1 MIIKTPSRIHMTLI
15 DMNASL
21 GRMDG
26 GIGLALKEPCIEI
39 SAKKAEG
46 VSATGLLKER
56 AKDASRRTLNALE
69 IEGGIKVNVSNAFS
83 QHVGLGS
90 GTQIALAAGMSVCK
104 LYKKD
109 LPLEELSRIVGRGGT
124 SGIGTYAFQ
133 RGGFIIDG
141 GHSLKDKKD
150 FLPSSASKAPLPPVL
165 LRTDF
170 PDWKI
175 ALLTPKV
182 KNLFKGSR
190 EVGIFQKFCPVPPGE
205 VEKLSRII
213 LMMIL
218 PSILEEDI
226 KMFGDGINK
235 IQKIGFKSIEV
246 ALQRKEIRV
255 LMDTCRKY
263 SYGVGLSSFGPTIY
277 CIIKDERGLKSAAG
291 ELAKITV
298 TKASNRG
305 ATIT

>member
-1 MIIKTPSRIHMTLI
+1 MTLI

-26 GIGLALKEPCIEI
+26 GIGLALKDPCIEI

-46 VSATGLLKER
+46 VSATGALKER
-56 AKDASRRTLNALE
+56 AEDASRRTLNALE
-69 IEGGIKVNVSNAFS
+69 IRGGIKVDVSNAFS

-109 LPLEELSRIVGRGGT
+109 IPLEELSRIVGRGGT

-133 RGGFIIDG
+133 HGGFIIDG

-150 FLPSSASKAPLPPVL
+150 FLPSSASKAPLPPIL
-165 LRTDF
+165 LRYNF

-182 KNLFKGSR
+182 KNLFDGSR

-246 ALQRKEIRV
+246 GLQVKEVSV

-277 CIIKDERGLKSAAG
+277 CILKDERGLKSAVG

-298 TKASNRG
+298 TKASNIG
-305 ATIT
+305 ATIP